1 MKLRILNGGHAA
13 IAYPSALLGHHFVHD
28 AMADPQISA
37 WLRALEERE
46 IIPTLQPIPGVS
58 YDDYL
63 DLIVSRFAN
72 PEVGD
77 TIPRLCLD
85 GSNRQPK
92 FILPTLADALK
103 NDGDIDGLAQEVA
116 FWCRYCE
123 RRDEAGNEIASNDD
137 NSDALRDYAIAARHD
152 PLAFLANETVFGPL
166 AANPRFQDAF
176 ARKLK
181 LVQTQGVRAA
191 IDAYLSGA

>member
-1 MKLRILNGGHAA
+1 M
-13 IAYPSALLGHHFVHD
+13 
-28 AMADPQISA
+28 
-37 WLRALEERE
+37 
-46 IIPTLQPIPGVS
+46 
-58 YDDYL
+58 
-63 DLIVSRFAN
+63 IVSRFAN

-103 NDGDIDGLAQEVA
+103 DDREIEGLAQEVA

-123 RRDEAGNEIASNDD
+123 GTDEAGNEIPPNDD
-137 NSDALRDYAIAARHD
+137 NSAALREYAIASRRD

-166 AANPRFQDAF
+166 ANNPVFQEAF
-176 ARKLK
+176 ARKLT
-181 LVQTQGVRAA
+181 LVQKQGVRTT
-191 IDAYLSGA
+191 IEAYLSGK

>member
-1 MKLRILNGGHAA
+1 M
-13 IAYPSALLGHHFVHD
+13 
-28 AMADPQISA
+28 
-37 WLRALEERE
+37 
-46 IIPTLQPIPGVS
+46 
-58 YDDYL
+58 
-63 DLIVSRFAN
+63 
-72 PEVGD
+72 
-77 TIPRLCLD
+77 
-85 GSNRQPK
+85 
-92 FILPTLADALK
+92 
-103 NDGDIDGLAQEVA
+103 A

-123 RRDEAGNEIASNDD
+123 RRDEAGNEIAPNDD
-137 NSDALRDYAIAARHD
+137 NSDALREYAIAARHD